1 MLGVFEEPMYSV
13 RMRAAEGGPH
23 EQGGFHI
30 SGGETLVPQALL
42 QETTLAMMRKAL
54 HHSRGEADFIQ
65 VIVEKVAPEHLIPVK
80 PLTVSTESVGSV
92 EEGRLCAAEYLKK
105 IGVSERAIANGM
117 ELLKNTSNF
126 RGAVILKASTG
137 ERMDDRGLRG
147 VRATR
152 MGWSK
157 ERYAGW
163 SFRHPDLAS
172 PRVAEAIA
180 LATKVAHA
188 PFLIAELCWSDDPE
202 YVTGYI
208 ACREKGYVRITH
220 LKEKGDFSGGRIF
233 YVSDDVRIEEFMRYL
248 EQTAV
253 LLV

>member
-1 MLGVFEEPMYSV
+1 MPGVFEEPMYSV

-30 SGGETLVPQALL
+30 SGGETLVPKALL
-42 QETTLAMMRKAL
+42 IETTHALMQKAL
-54 HHSRGEADFIQ
+54 NHSRGNADFIR
-65 VIVEKVAPEHLIPVK
+65 VIVEKVCPEDLLQVS

-92 EEGRLCAAEYLKK
+92 EEGRLCAAEYLKT
-105 IGVSERAIANGM
+105 IGVSERAVANGM
-117 ELLKNTSNF
+117 ELLKSTNNF

-137 ERMDDRGLRG
+137 ERIDDRGLRG

-152 MGWSK
+152 MGWS
-157 ERYAGW
+157 EEGYASW

-180 LATKVAHA
+180 LATKVVHA

-208 ACREKGYVRITH
+208 ACREASLI
-220 LKEKGDFSGGRIF
+220 
-233 YVSDDVRIEEFMRYL
+233 
-248 EQTAV
+248 
-253 LLV
+253 